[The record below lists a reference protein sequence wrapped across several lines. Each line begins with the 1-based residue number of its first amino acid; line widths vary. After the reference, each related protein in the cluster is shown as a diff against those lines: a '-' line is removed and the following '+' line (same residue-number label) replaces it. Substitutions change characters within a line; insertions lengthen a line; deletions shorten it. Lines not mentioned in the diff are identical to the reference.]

1 MKIKY
6 NTGFEYGFNFI
17 QSAIGKIEYA
27 EFVSD
32 MAANR
37 FNQELVI
44 YFNVWMRLIEEHN
57 AKC

>member
-17 QSAIGKIEYA
+17 QSASEKIEYVD
-27 EFVSD
+27 FVSD

-44 YFNVWMRLIEEHN
+44 YHNIWIRLIEEHN

>member
-17 QSAIGKIEYA
+17 QSSSGHIDLAD
-27 EFVSD
+27 FVSD
-32 MAANR
+32 MAANK

-44 YFNVWMRLIEEHN
+44 YWQIWIRLIEEHN
-57 AKC
+57 AKN